1 MVSSQA
7 KSAYQQTAMQTNYHP
22 VELIH
27 MLYERVLVHLEL
39 AEVAIQK
46 NEPIARAEHMNKAIA
61 IVTELYVS
69 VKSDDDSEASQF
81 LLGLYEAILAELPK
95 VGASKDVEIL
105 RHSHRYLK
113 RLKEVWEDTAMREH
127 GFTPHERENSAP
139 CVVVVSS
146 EETELA
152 PVRDGGAYSPSPQDA
167 SPGHVSF
174 SV

>member
-7 KSAYQQTAMQTNYHP
+7 TNAYQQTVMRTNYHP

-39 AEVAIQK
+39 AEKAILEKQP
-46 NEPIARAEHMNKAIA
+46 ESRGEHLAKAIA

-69 VKSDDDSEASQF
+69 VEQDDSESSQF

-105 RHSHRYLK
+105 RRSHRYLK
-113 RLKEVWEDTAMREH
+113 RLNEVWEDTAMRENGFFPQERSEASVGGVASPDQPSPDH
-127 GFTPHERENSAP
+127 GILVKEREVSPAP
-139 CVVVVSS
+139 
-146 EETELA
+146 
-152 PVRDGGAYSPSPQDA
+152 PPGGRTQI
-167 SPGHVSF
+167 SF